1 MNQIHYDVHV
11 RDLGFPEGPVAL
23 ADGSVAFVDLLHAR
37 IRRWHPDDGVSV
49 LAELDGAPNGMCL
62 GREGKL
68 WIANNGGIAP
78 QGPGQPLHHAERPMP
93 GGLQEL
99 DLRTGA
105 VQVITQGGVQP
116 DRPNDVV
123 VSPEGHAVFTD
134 PQNWEVLKTNPEA
147 YLGGRVLVRREDG
160 TVALLT
166 QLPGFPNG
174 LIFHPN
180 GDLLVNLTRRREV
193 IRFRWHNG
201 RVAAPELFC
210 SFPEGFAPDGMCLTD
225 DRLLVAGSVGDMI
238 AVVGL
243 DGRPHGLV
251 STGPHTDPTN
261 LCISQ
266 DRVFITNG
274 FARELVSVEIDR
286 LLREL

>member
-1 MNQIHYDVHV
+1 MNQIDFDVHV

-23 ADGSVAFVDLLHAR
+23 PDGGVAFVDLLHAR

-62 GREGKL
+62 GGDGKL

-123 VSPEGHAVFTD
+123 MSPEGYAVFTD
-134 PQNWEVLKTNPEA
+134 PQNWEVLKTNPDA

-160 TVALLT
+160 TVELLT

-193 IRFRWHNG
+193 IRFRWRNG

-210 SFPEGFAPDGMCLTD
+210 SFPEGFAPDGMCLTE
-225 DRLLVAGSVGDMI
+225 DRLLVAGSVNDTI
-238 AVVGL
+238 AVVDL
-243 DGRPHGLV
+243 DGNISGAI
-251 STGPHTDPTN
+251 STGKNTNPTN
-261 LCISQ
+261 ICTFD
-266 DRVFITNG
+266 DRLFITFG
-274 FARELVSVEIDR
+274 FSQCLASLEIKDIISSI
-286 LLREL
+286 

>member
-23 ADGSVAFVDLLHAR
+23 ADGGVAFVDLLHAR
-37 IRRWHPDDGVSV
+37 IRRWHPDDGVTV

-62 GREGKL
+62 GPDGKL

-78 QGPGQPLHHAERPMP
+78 QGPGQALHHAKRPMP

-105 VQVITQGGVQP
+105 VQLITQGGVQP
-116 DRPNDVV
+116 HRPNDVV

-134 PQNWEVLKTNPEA
+134 PQNWEVLKTNPDA
-147 YLGGRVLVRREDG
+147 YLGGRVLIRREDG
-160 TVALLT
+160 TVELLSE
-166 QLPGFPNG
+166 LPGFPNG
-174 LIFHPN
+174 LIFHPS

-201 RVAAPELFC
+201 RIAAPELFC
-210 SFPEGFAPDGMCLTD
+210 RFPEGFAPDGMCLTED
-225 DRLLVAGSVGDMI
+225 HLLVAGSVGDMI

-243 DGRPHGLV
+243 DGRPQGLV
-251 STGPHTDPTN
+251 STGPNTDPTN

-274 FARELVSVEIDR
+274 FARELVSLEIDQ
-286 LLREL
+286 LLQKL

>member
-23 ADGSVAFVDLLHAR
+23 ADGGVAFVDLLHAR
-37 IRRWHPDDGVSV
+37 IRRWHPDDGVTV

-62 GREGKL
+62 GPDGKL

-78 QGPGQPLHHAERPMP
+78 QGPGRALHHAERPMP

-105 VQVITQGGVQP
+105 IQVITQGGVQP
-116 DRPNDVV
+116 HRPNDVI

-134 PQNWEVLKTNPEA
+134 PQNWEVLKTNPDA
-147 YLGGRVLVRREDG
+147 YLGGRVLIRREDG
-160 TVALLT
+160 TVELLAE
-166 QLPGFPNG
+166 LPGFPNG
-174 LIFHPN
+174 LIFHPS

-201 RVAAPELFC
+201 RVAAPEIFC
-210 SFPEGFAPDGMCLTD
+210 RFPEGFAPDGMCLTEE
-225 DRLLVAGSVGDMI
+225 RLLVAGSVGDMI

-243 DGRPHGLV
+243 DGRPQGLV
-251 STGPHTDPTN
+251 STGPNTDPTN

-274 FARELVSVEIDR
+274 FARELVSLEIDQ
-286 LLREL
+286 LLQKL